1 MTENKSDVQ
10 TCVLRKASVKDVP
23 AMARLINDYAAK
35 SQMLPR
41 SHHRLYQ
48 DIRDFVV
55 AECDGQIIGCGALHV
70 VWEDIA
76 EVRSLAVA
84 PEYRNMGLG
93 RHIVDTVLAEA
104 KALGLPRVFALT
116 YHRGFFERAG
126 FRIVARETLPHK
138 IWGDC
143 IDCPKFPNC
152 DEVALIIDLDEI
164 QPAPS
169 IRFSLARHAD
179 QCAEVARSDSGE
191 QSQQDDLTKS
201 ERH

>member
-1 MTENKSDVQ
+1 MVEPLKPDAQ
-10 TCVLRKASVKDVP
+10 AGVLRKAHVKDVP
-23 AMARLINDYAAK
+23 AMAQLINGYAVQ

-55 AECDGQIIGCGALHV
+55 AECQGQIVGCGALHV
-70 VWEDIA
+70 VWGDMA

-84 PEYRNMGLG
+84 PECRNLGLG
-93 RHIVDTVLAEA
+93 RHIVDTLLAEA
-104 KALGLPRVFALT
+104 KTLGVPRVFALT

-126 FRIVARETLPHK
+126 FRTVARDTLPHK

-152 DEVALIIDLDEI
+152 DEIALIIDLDMIHPE
-164 QPAPS
+164 PVATFVLAP
-169 IRFSLARHAD
+169 RVET
-179 QCAEVARSDSGE
+179 QNEVAQSGLGE
-191 QSQQDDLTKS
+191 
-201 ERH
+201 